1 MLEAILGVAGT
12 IVAAV
17 IGGFVVIRTRGP
29 RFVKPEL
36 VDVAFAPAAR
46 VDTAATDD
54 VDVAASTPDHGYCVL
69 DVKLRNPGEQPVFVV
84 RAALEILDALVIP
97 RWQVPDIASYITATE
112 IVSATYDVR
121 LPIPGGKFNPSV
133 RHDLSQVV
141 APTGVDRFQI
151 RLGLAGYEKRYREA
165 GVHFDVLYRLVLR
178 LSYGEG
184 HADLVSRPILVG
196 VPRPPHLASAEEVRA
211 RLARYA
217 EQIAEFNR
225 LPYLQKLDRAP
236 TKWGDNYHAWAPR
249 ESLAT
254 YFEREEHRL
263 RSLIEFGQLP
273 GARDPALEHELERA
287 SALLQELPRLH
298 AEFLP
303 RFSGGAS

>member
-36 VDVAFAPAAR
+36 VDVAFAPSSVA
-46 VDTAATDD
+46 DTAATDE
-54 VDVAASTPDHGYCVL
+54 VEVRGETPGHGYCVL

-84 RAALEILDALVIP
+84 RAALEILNARVVP
-97 RWQVPDIASYITATE
+97 RWKVPDIAHYITATE
-112 IVSATYDVR
+112 MVSANYDVR
-121 LPIPGGKFNPSV
+121 LPIPGRQFNPSV

-141 APTGVDRFQI
+141 PPTGVDRFQI

-165 GVHFDVLYRLVLR
+165 GVHFNVLYRLVLR
-178 LSYGEG
+178 LSYGGG
-184 HADLVSRPILVG
+184 HADLVSRPIVVG
-196 VPRPPHLASAEEVRA
+196 VPLPPHVASAEEVRA
-211 RLARYA
+211 RLTRYA

-225 LPYLQKLDRAP
+225 LPYLQKLDRVP
-236 TKWGDNYHAWAPR
+236 TKWGDNYQAWAPR
-249 ESLAT
+249 ESLAM
-254 YFEREEHRL
+254 YFEREEYRL

-273 GARDPALEHELERA
+273 GVRDPALEHALETA
-287 SALLQELPRLH
+287 STLLQELPRLR

-303 RFSGGAS
+303 RFGRETR